1 MHHQNISTHS
11 LNENLYDISIEN
23 AAPKKRFVPRRAGLT
38 LSLHSLE
45 QKRPSEYYLT
55 KIGANTALTANLLPS
70 GLVIPKRAAKTLP
83 PTPVAE
89 LPLAANAPVQTAK
102 RPSSNVSDSST
113 DVTKDSDDAVL
124 VVLTP
129 FDVPDSRLSLMTN
142 YSTYLATKAT
152 DSAVSGNK
160 YSGSESSLPSVPL
173 QRPSVTP
180 IAENR
185 SAEDTS
191 EDFGELALSLST
203 ISLQA
208 GNLGSSAPVAP
219 KLRASSTSSVLEIKR
234 QPSYQKQLPL
244 LSRQASAA
252 SLFGL
257 LRAKTRYYNPQETKE
272 RKQLRKKLYE
282 ENDADD
288 ELLTNDLDLVFNV
301 PVIKNHGELYR
312 ARRTES
318 VPNMLLSRHD
328 IVNDDD
334 NKNPYKPAGAMKP
347 CPLPGKLSRL
357 NLSVDRIPQAI
368 PELRVLPDDIME
380 ETDSSYA
387 STENDSAICNNISEF
402 YTQRLLSYLT
412 LARVSRDQQLSDRMP
427 QFVKTHSSVED
438 ISLISPEKLEV
449 VDQLRPINLPPKKP
463 ADRTKHNREL
473 HRVITDFE
481 ATTKHANN
489 TRKSL
494 GLLAVANQQI
504 WLKLMLAE
512 DRDFERK
519 LNSDREKL
527 RKLNWDSL
535 VSGRFRFEYFK
546 RVLLMG
552 SSKGFADSVTS
563 SVALLESKINGL
575 SPQMKKAKDAEF
587 IGMVEQAMQRP
598 LLRNYLVQV
607 AETDGADFDT
617 RRFRENFRQLLYFK
631 TFSDG
636 GLQRHHQVFIIPIFL
651 ILFQSTE
658 SFSEICV
665 LIESFDREVLSSEN
679 LAAINKKLS
688 RWSDLTSMSQSNPV
702 CKILKTFS
710 SLQEFESLSATS
722 LFDIIVQ
729 LNDRLPLSLSAP
741 STPIVAQSSFRPLS
755 TTSSESEGSVKNNS
769 VCSLDSVVTTASDG
783 LYSESSSLSL
793 VGTFLQLLVIYSR
806 SKNRKQKTINLFQAF
821 LLTVFQ
827 YYHINWNSCGE
838 LVRCNKSIRL
848 NNSSDQLMNLESFLD
863 KWKEIFKKL

>member
-23 AAPKKRFVPRRAGLT
+23 AAPKKRFVPRRAGST
-38 LSLHSLE
+38 SSLHSLE

-55 KIGANTALTANLLPS
+55 KIGASAASTANLLPS

-89 LPLAANAPVQTAK
+89 SPSAANAPVQTAK

-113 DVTKDSDDAVL
+113 DATKDSDDAVS
-124 VVLTP
+124 VVSTP
-129 FDVPDSRLSLMTN
+129 FDVPDSRLSSMTN
-142 YSTYLATKAT
+142 YSTYSATKAT

-191 EDFGELALSLST
+191 EDFGELASSLST

-234 QPSYQKQLPL
+234 QPSYQKQLPS

-252 SLFGL
+252 SSFGL
-257 LRAKTRYYNPQETKE
+257 SRAKTRYYNPQETKE

-347 CPLPGKLSRL
+347 CPLPGKLSRS

-368 PELRVLPDDIME
+368 PESRVLPDDIME

-402 YTQRLLSYLT
+402 YTQRSLSYST

-449 VDQLRPINLPPKKP
+449 VDQSRPINLPPKK
-463 ADRTKHNREL
+463 AR
-473 HRVITDFE
+473 
-481 ATTKHANN
+481 
-489 TRKSL
+489 
-494 GLLAVANQQI
+494 
-504 WLKLMLAE
+504 
-512 DRDFERK
+512 
-519 LNSDREKL
+519 
-527 RKLNWDSL
+527 
-535 VSGRFRFEYFK
+535 
-546 RVLLMG
+546 
-552 SSKGFADSVTS
+552 
-563 SVALLESKINGL
+563 
-575 SPQMKKAKDAEF
+575 
-587 IGMVEQAMQRP
+587 
-598 LLRNYLVQV
+598 
-607 AETDGADFDT
+607 
-617 RRFRENFRQLLYFK
+617 
-631 TFSDG
+631 
-636 GLQRHHQVFIIPIFL
+636 
-651 ILFQSTE
+651 
-658 SFSEICV
+658 
-665 LIESFDREVLSSEN
+665 
-679 LAAINKKLS
+679 
-688 RWSDLTSMSQSNPV
+688 
-702 CKILKTFS
+702 
-710 SLQEFESLSATS
+710 
-722 LFDIIVQ
+722 
-729 LNDRLPLSLSAP
+729 
-741 STPIVAQSSFRPLS
+741 
-755 TTSSESEGSVKNNS
+755 
-769 VCSLDSVVTTASDG
+769 
-783 LYSESSSLSL
+783 
-793 VGTFLQLLVIYSR
+793 
-806 SKNRKQKTINLFQAF
+806 
-821 LLTVFQ
+821 
-827 YYHINWNSCGE
+827 
-838 LVRCNKSIRL
+838 
-848 NNSSDQLMNLESFLD
+848 
-863 KWKEIFKKL
+863 